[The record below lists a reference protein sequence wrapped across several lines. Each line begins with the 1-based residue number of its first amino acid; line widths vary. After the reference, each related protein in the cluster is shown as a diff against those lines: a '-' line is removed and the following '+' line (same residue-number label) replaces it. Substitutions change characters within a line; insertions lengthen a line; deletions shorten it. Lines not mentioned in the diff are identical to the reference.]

1 MKKQGKLEDVHRDR
15 RKKKEELEQQIKQAE
30 LKVKEKRREIE
41 KLRKQVLV
49 DYKLFENLETAT

>member
-15 RKKKEELEQQIKQAE
+15 RKKKEELEQQIKLAE

-41 KLRKQVLV
+41 KLRKQVQV
-49 DYKLFENLETAT
+49 DY

>member
-1 MKKQGKLEDVHRDR
+1 MKKQGKFEDVHRDR

-41 KLRKQVLV
+41 KLRKQVQV
-49 DYKLFENLETAT
+49 DY